1 MKNILTRIFGKKI
14 KDEKEKSHSE
24 ADFAVLVILIRAAII
39 DGSKEEVEITTIKK
53 IALENLKIDD
63 NEIDELIRKAI
74 KAEEDSTDLFKW
86 TKIINENS
94 EEQKKLELFSM
105 VCQTIVSDGIIDPF
119 ESNLIRRLSGL
130 LYITDKMAGE
140 ILKKYR

>member
-1 MKNILTRIFGKKI
+1 MKNILKKIFGKKI
-14 KDEKEKSHSE
+14 EDEKEKSHSE
-24 ADFAVLVILIRAAII
+24 VDFAVLVILIRAAII

-86 TKIINENS
+86 TKIINENY

>member
-86 TKIINENS
+86 TKIINENF

>member
-1 MKNILTRIFGKKI
+1 MKNILKKIFGKKI
-14 KDEKEKSHSE
+14 EDEKEKSHIE
-24 ADFAVLVILIRAAII
+24 VDFAVLVILIRAAII

-86 TKIINENS
+86 TKIINENY

>member
-1 MKNILTRIFGKKI
+1 MKNILKRIFGKVVKE
-14 KDEKEKSHSE
+14 EKEKPHIDS
-24 ADFAVLVILIRAAII
+24 DLAVLVILIRAAVI
-39 DGSKEEVEITTIKK
+39 DGSIDEVEITTIKK

-63 NEIDELIRKAI
+63 NKIDELIRKAI
-74 KAEEDSTDLFKW
+74 KFEEDSTDLFKW
-86 TKIINENS
+86 TKIINENY
-94 EEQKKLELFSM
+94 EEQQKLELFSM
-105 VCQTIVSDGIIDPF
+105 VCRTIVSDGIIDPF

>member
-1 MKNILTRIFGKKI
+1 MKNILKRIFGKKI

-24 ADFAVLVILIRAAII
+24 VDFAVLVILIRAAII

-86 TKIINENS
+86 TKIINENY

>member
-1 MKNILTRIFGKKI
+1 MKNILKRIFGKVVKE
-14 KDEKEKSHSE
+14 EKEKSHIES
-24 ADFAVLVILIRAAII
+24 DLAVLVILIRAAAI
-39 DGSKEEVEITTIKK
+39 DGSIEEVEITTIKK

-74 KAEEDSTDLFKW
+74 KVEEDSADLFKW
-86 TKIINENS
+86 TKIINENY
-94 EEQKKLELFSM
+94 EEQQKLELFSM
-105 VCQTIVSDGIIDPF
+105 VCRTIVSDGIIDPF

-130 LYITDKMAGE
+130 LYITDKKAGE

>member
-1 MKNILTRIFGKKI
+1 MKNILKRIFGKKV
-14 KDEKEKSHSE
+14 KDETEKSHIE
-24 ADFAVLVILIRAAII
+24 TDFAVLVILVRAAVI
-39 DGSKEEVEITTIKK
+39 DGSKEEIEINTIKK
-53 IALENLKIDD
+53 IALENLKIVDS
-63 NEIDELIRKAI
+63 EIDELIRKAI

-86 TKIINENS
+86 TKIINENF

-105 VCQTIVSDGIIDPF
+105 VCQTIVSDGTIDPF

>member
-1 MKNILTRIFGKKI
+1 MKNILKRIFGKVVKE
-14 KDEKEKSHSE
+14 EKEKLHIDS
-24 ADFAVLVILIRAAII
+24 DLAVLVILIRAAVI
-39 DGSKEEVEITTIKK
+39 DGSIDEVEITTIKK

-63 NEIDELIRKAI
+63 NKIDELIRKAI
-74 KAEEDSTDLFKW
+74 KFEEDSTDLFKW
-86 TKIINENS
+86 TKIINENY
-94 EEQKKLELFSM
+94 EEQQKLELFSM
-105 VCQTIVSDGIIDPF
+105 VCRTIVSDGIIDPF

>member
-86 TKIINENS
+86 TKIINENF

-105 VCQTIVSDGIIDPF
+105 VCQTIVSDGTIDPF

>member
-1 MKNILTRIFGKKI
+1 MKNILKRIFGKVVKE
-14 KDEKEKSHSE
+14 EKEMLHIES
-24 ADFAVLVILIRAAII
+24 DLAVLVILIRAAAI
-39 DGSKEEVEITTIKK
+39 DGSIEEVEITTIKK

-74 KAEEDSTDLFKW
+74 KVEEDSADLFKW
-86 TKIINENS
+86 TKIINENY
-94 EEQKKLELFSM
+94 EEQQKLELFSM
-105 VCQTIVSDGIIDPF
+105 VCRTIVSDGIIDPF

>member
-1 MKNILTRIFGKKI
+1 MKNILKRIFGKVDKE
-14 KDEKEKSHSE
+14 EKEKPHIDSDLE
-24 ADFAVLVILIRAAII
+24 VLVILIRAAVI
-39 DGSKEEVEITTIKK
+39 DGSIDEVEITTIKK

-63 NEIDELIRKAI
+63 NKIDELIRKAI
-74 KAEEDSTDLFKW
+74 KFEEDSTDLFKW
-86 TKIINENS
+86 TKIINENY
-94 EEQKKLELFSM
+94 EEQQKLELFSM
-105 VCQTIVSDGIIDPF
+105 VCRTIVSDGIIDPF